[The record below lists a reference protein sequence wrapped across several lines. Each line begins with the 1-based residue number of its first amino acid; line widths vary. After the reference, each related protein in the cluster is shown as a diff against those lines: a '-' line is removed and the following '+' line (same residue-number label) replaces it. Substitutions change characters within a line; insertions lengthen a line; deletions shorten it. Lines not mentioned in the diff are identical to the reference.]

1 MHIARAPQWR
11 VASAA
16 AAAAAADGVFD
27 QLRHH
32 Q

>member
-11 VASAA
+11 VAAAA

>member
-11 VASAA
+11 VAA